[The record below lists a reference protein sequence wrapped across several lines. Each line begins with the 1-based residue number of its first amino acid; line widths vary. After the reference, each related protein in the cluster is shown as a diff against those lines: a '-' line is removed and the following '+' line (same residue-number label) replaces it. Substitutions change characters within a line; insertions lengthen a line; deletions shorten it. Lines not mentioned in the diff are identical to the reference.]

1 MRGLFSWSPP
11 GPGPCWAKQSPTPRN
26 TDALTALLSLVR
38 TACTSGKNKILCAA
52 PVLFLCQYRQHLT
65 PDTENFN
72 RELEMITFPMKTLVS
87 LQLLRLSSDCHGD
100 IKPSAV
106 CLSEGGFWFPAW
118 KNSRRNSKT
127 LNLNMCKLY
136 ILFPFSSNIPSAR
149 HEEKITICLRISR
162 WSIYLPAMITEFQ

>member
-1 MRGLFSWSPP
+1 MLAVSP
-11 GPGPCWAKQSPTPRN
+11 S
-26 TDALTALLSLVR
+26 LLR
-38 TACTSGKNKILCAA
+38 TACTSGKNKSLCAA
-52 PVLFLCQYRQHLT
+52 SGLFLCQYRQHLT
-65 PDTENFN
+65 PDTGNFN
-72 RELEMITFPMKTLVS
+72 RKVGMIAFPVKTPVS

-118 KNSRRNSKT
+118 KNSRRNSKA
-127 LNLNMCKLY
+127 LNSNMCKLY
-136 ILFPFSSNIPSAR
+136 ILFPFWSNIPSAR